1 MKGKLKSMKS
11 KNIKNLSILGAS
23 VLMTSNI
30 VPLVTYAASNTKD
43 SIGSIDMEDDGMTIG
58 VDETQD
64 QKTTYSEEIEEGSTQ
79 SADVY
84 VSQASTFGVKIPKV
98 IILDGVKNEENIN
111 KANYVVSISNSTN
124 IGGKEKIKVVPDASF
139 LMSQEGKNDIDVT
152 VIQDKKEWLHNEIT
166 TLGNGEVSATG
177 MTAGSW
183 KGTFNFNIEL
193 ESESNGSSSNADYA
207 NIAFNDLT
215 WEQIATLS
223 DSNEFL
229 NYYEV
234 GATKTFEYA
243 GNTYTAEVIG
253 VNTYNNGELTFLT
266 KELLPTQYGMNS
278 TNTNVGGWP
287 SSQLRTTLNST
298 IYNGLPEDLK
308 NVITPKTLKYET
320 SNGNVNNI
328 TMVSATD
335 NLWLPTQYEL
345 IGNWIKSQTSNDYW
359 NKMGKATSAHQ
370 KIYDA
375 YTDITN
381 YQDSAFIKTLNG
393 SANIWWLAS
402 PYLDNT
408 SDFSYVNTGGRA
420 RGNYF
425 ASTLRGVPL
434 GFVI

>member
-1 MKGKLKSMKS
+1 MKS
-11 KNIKNLSILGAS
+11 KNIKNLSVLSAS
-23 VLMTSNI
+23 VLSASILMTSNML
-30 VPLVTYAASNTKD
+30 PLLTFAASNTKN
-43 SIGSIDMEDDGMTIG
+43 SIGSLDMEDDGTTIG
-58 VDETQD
+58 FDETQD
-64 QKTTYSEEIEEGSTQ
+64 QKTTYSDEIEESSTQ

-98 IILDGVKNEENIN
+98 IILDGVKNDENVN
-111 KANYVVSISNSTN
+111 KANYVVSIANSTN

-139 LMSQEGKNDIDVT
+139 VMLQEGKNDINVS
-152 VIQDKKEWLHNEIT
+152 VVQDKDEWLHNEIT
-166 TLGNGEVSATG
+166 TIGNGEVSASG
-177 MTAGSW
+177 MSAGSW
-183 KGTFNFNIEL
+183 KGSFNFNIML
-193 ESESNGSSSNADYA
+193 ESENNGSSNNVDYA

-234 GATKTFEYA
+234 GATKTFEYD
-243 GNTYTAEVIG
+243 GKVYNAEVIG

-266 KELLPTQYGMNS
+266 KELLPTKYAMNS
-278 TNTNVGGWP
+278 TGYNAGGWP
-287 SSQLRTTLNST
+287 SSELRTTLNST

-345 IGNWIKSQTSNDYW
+345 IGNWIKTQTSDYW
-359 NKMGKATSAHQ
+359 KATSAVTSVHQ

-375 YTDITN
+375 YTSITTN
-381 YQDSAFIKTLNG
+381 ANSAFIKSLNG
-393 SANIWWLAS
+393 GNVSEWWLAS
-402 PYLDNT
+402 AGL
-408 SDFSYVNTGGRA
+408 
-420 RGNYF
+420 NYNRNF
-425 ASTLRGVPL
+425 AIVSIEGYAYNHYGAAILRGVPL
-434 GFVI
+434 AFVI

>member
-1 MKGKLKSMKS
+1 MKGKLKNMKS
-11 KNIKNLSILGAS
+11 KNIKNLSVLGAS
-23 VLMTSNI
+23 VLMASNI

-43 SIGSIDMEDDGMTIG
+43 SIGSVDMEDDGTTIG
-58 VDETQD
+58 FDETQN
-64 QKTTYSEEIEEGSTQ
+64 QKTTYSDEIEEGSTQ

-98 IILDGVKNEENIN
+98 IILDGIKNDENVN

-139 LMSQEGKNDIDVT
+139 VMSQEGKNDINVS
-152 VIQDKKEWLHNEIT
+152 VVQDKEEWLHNEIT
-166 TLGNGEVSATG
+166 SLGNGEVSANG

-183 KGTFNFNIEL
+183 KGTFNFNIML
-193 ESESNGSSSNADYA
+193 ESEGNNSSSNVDYA
-207 NIAFNDLT
+207 TTAFNDLT

-234 GATKTFEYA
+234 GATKTFEYE
-243 GNTYTAEVIG
+243 GDVYSAEVIG

-266 KELLPTQYGMNS
+266 KELLPTKYAMNS
-278 TNTNVGGWP
+278 TNTNAGGWP
-287 SSQLRTTLNST
+287 SSELRTTLNST

-308 NVITPKTLKYET
+308 NAITPKTLNYET
-320 SNGNVNNI
+320 SNGNINNI

-359 NKMGKATSAHQ
+359 NKMGNATSAHQ

-393 SANIWWLAS
+393 SANLWWPAS
-402 PYLDNT
+402 PYLGST
-408 SDFSYVNTGGRA
+408 GGFSYVNTDGDA
-420 RGNYF
+420 NLSYI